1 MRELGGQK
9 KRNFCAGFLGQIVS
23 VLVEEKTDKA
33 TGLCRGFSRNYL
45 PVMLPHEPKLTNRE
59 MNVKLEGVHNGWLLG
74 RLMTG
79 AALNTVGDHG
89 AAAHAF

>member
-45 PVMLPHEPKLTNRE
+45 PVMLRHEPKLTNRE
-59 MNVKLEGVHNGWLLG
+59 VNVKLEGVQNGWLHG
-74 RLMTG
+74 HLMTG
-79 AALNTVGDHG
+79 AGLNTVGDHG